1 VLPLTPL
8 PPQTDGERAFFSELV
23 RWDSGN
29 AIRGAVVA
37 AIPFS
42 DGPLQRRLSDA
53 VLFVPE
59 GIAVVRVAEIERQ
72 SGVLNASPEG
82 PWTIGPAG
90 TGGAVLQLSGGGST
104 PLDGLM
110 RAGMETA
117 MRLRRAGLEP
127 GRIARLTVAVGQ
139 IDGLLP
145 ADGDLGEG
153 DQVALLE
160 TRSLLLGIARA
171 SRYTGV
177 DNPRLWTTADV
188 RAALEAL
195 GLQGRGPSVE
205 ELNGEG
211 FPYSPY
217 VLRRS
222 QLLTPAAMAAAPAAA
237 APGAPPS
244 APPPAPPEQQA
255 PAAPAPQEPPAPPA
269 VPTRESIDQ
278 AVAASVAAAHAAA
291 AAQAANQAAPQAP
304 AGNAP
309 ATGGPT
315 TPVAAVPV
323 PTPEIP
329 AAARP
334 AGDTVAIDG
343 PSVTTAAAPAAPA
356 PGTNRDTVTVD
367 GPAEPPPG
375 DAGIGGLFARAEPDD
390 APGPEVAPGPD
401 AAPGPPR
408 TAVLPAQQPAPVAAP
423 VPAAADPAQQHFWD
437 RAPEH
442 DDPGE
447 ERPGRTRRIL
457 LAVAAVLVLALIGV
471 GLAVVLGDRD
481 GDGATAA
488 PAEPSETAP
497 SGPAVGSVQQ
507 VAGVSYTVRAVDVV
521 GTCVGHAYG
530 DTATFFET
538 ADCTGLSRALY
549 SAQVGGR
556 EVVVSVARVRM
567 PDTVAAR
574 DLRGV
579 TDTSGSGNV
588 SDLLREGITYP
599 GGPTSLGDGAEY
611 ASAVSG
617 PTVTIVE
624 SAWANPSAAGTD
636 AEVDQVATSG
646 LSLTTPAFD

>member
-1 VLPLTPL
+1 MLPLTPL
-8 PPQTDGERAFFSELV
+8 PPQTDGERSFFSELV

-53 VLFVPE
+53 ILFVPE
-59 GIAVVRVAEIERQ
+59 GIAVVRVAEVERQ
-72 SGVLNASPEG
+72 SGVVTASPEG

-90 TGGAVLQLSGGGST
+90 TGGSVLQLAGGGST

-117 MRLRRAGLEP
+117 VRLRRAGLEP
-127 GRIARLTVAVGQ
+127 GRIARLTVLVGD

-153 DQVALLE
+153 DQVALLD
-160 TRSLLLGIARA
+160 TRSLLLGISRA

-195 GLQGRGPSVE
+195 GLQGRGPSVQ

-217 VLRRS
+217 VLRRP
-222 QLLTPAAMAAAPAAA
+222 QLLTPAAMAATPATA
-237 APGAPPS
+237 APGAPP
-244 APPPAPPEQQA
+244 AAPPEQQA
-255 PAAPAPQEPPAPPA
+255 APPAPAPQQPPAQPA
-269 VPTRESIDQ
+269 APSRASIDQ

-291 AAQAANQAAPQAP
+291 AQGP
-304 AGNAP
+304 AGNAST
-309 ATGGPT
+309 A
-315 TPVAAVPV
+315 PVAAPPASTPV
-323 PTPEIP
+323 TAAP
-329 AAARP
+329 ATP
-334 AGDTVAIDG
+334 AGDTVAIDA
-343 PSVTTAAAPAAPA
+343 PSVATAAAAPAS
-356 PGTNRDTVTVD
+356 TRDTVAVD
-367 GPAEPPPG
+367 GPAEPPSG
-375 DAGIGGLFARAEPDD
+375 DAGIGGLFGAGEPD
-390 APGPEVAPGPD
+390 V
-401 AAPGPPR
+401 APGPPR
-408 TAVLPAQQPAPVAAP
+408 TVVFPAQQVPAPATP
-423 VPAAADPAQQHFWD
+423 PAAEPDEQHFWD
-437 RAPEH
+437 RPTDHE
-442 DDPGE
+442 DPDP

-457 LAVAAVLVLALIGV
+457 LVLAALLVLALVGV
-471 GLAVVLGDRD
+471 GLSLALADRD
-481 GDGATAA
+481 GDGDGGTAA
-488 PAEPSETAP
+488 PTEPSETVP

-507 VAGVSYTVRAVDVV
+507 VGGVSYTVRAAEVDD
-521 GTCVGHAYG
+521 TCVGNAYG
-530 DTATFFET
+530 DTAGFFET
-538 ADCTGLSRALY
+538 SDCTGLSRALY
-549 SAQVGGR
+549 SAQIGGR

-574 DLRGV
+574 DLRAL

-588 SDLLREGITYP
+588 SDLLREGVTYP
-599 GGPTSLGDGAEY
+599 GGPAELGDDAEY

-624 SAWANPSAAGTD
+624 SAWVDPSAGGTN
-636 AEVDQVATSG
+636 AEVDQVATNG
-646 LSLTTPAFD
+646 LSLTTPAFG

>member
-1 VLPLTPL
+1 MLPLTPL

-23 RWDSGN
+23 RWDTGN
-29 AIRGAVVA
+29 ALRGAVVA
-37 AIPFS
+37 SIPFA

-53 VLFVPE
+53 ILFVPE
-59 GIAVVRVAEIERQ
+59 GIAVVRVAEVVRQ
-72 SGVLNASPEG
+72 SGVVTASPEG
-82 PWTIGPAG
+82 PWGIGPAG
-90 TGGAVLQLSGGGST
+90 TGGAVLQLAGGGST

-117 MRLRRAGLEP
+117 VRLRRAGLEP
-127 GRIARLTVAVGQ
+127 GRIARLTVLVGG

-217 VLRRS
+217 VLRRP
-222 QLLTPAAMAAAPAAA
+222 QLLTPAAMAASPAAA
-237 APGAPPS
+237 APGAPPPAPAEHQ
-244 APPPAPPEQQA
+244 APPPASAPQESPAQ
-255 PAAPAPQEPPAPPA
+255 PAAP
-269 VPTRESIDQ
+269 TRASIDQ

-291 AAQAANQAAPQAP
+291 AAQSPARAPV
-304 AGNAP
+304 GNA
-309 ATGGPT
+309 AAAGGPT
-315 TPVAAVPV
+315 NPVAFVPASPSPSPSV
-323 PTPEIP
+323 T
-329 AAARP
+329 AAAAAP

-343 PSVTTAAAPAAPA
+343 PSVADAADAADAAPA
-356 PGTNRDTVTVD
+356 TTQDTVAVD
-367 GPAEPPPG
+367 APAEPPSG
-375 DAGIGGLFARAEPDD
+375 DAGIGGLFARGE
-390 APGPEVAPGPD
+390 PEVAD
-401 AAPGPPR
+401 SPPR
-408 TAVLPAQQPAPVAAP
+408 TAVLPAQQPSAAATPPVPPVAEP
-423 VPAAADPAQQHFWD
+423 DQQHFWD
-437 RAPEH
+437 RPADH
-442 DDPGE
+442 DDP

-457 LAVAAVLVLALIGV
+457 LVLAAVLVLALVGV
-471 GLAVVLGDRD
+471 GLALGLADRD
-481 GDGATAA
+481 GGGDTAA
-488 PAEPSETAP
+488 PAQPTGDAGP
-497 SGPAVGSVQQ
+497 TGPAVGNVQQ
-507 VAGVSYTVRAVDVV
+507 VAGVAYTLRAAEVDD
-521 GTCVGHAYG
+521 TCVGNAYG
-530 DTATFFET
+530 DTAAFFQ
-538 ADCTGLSRALY
+538 ASDCTGLARALY

-556 EVVVSVARVRM
+556 DVVVSVSRVRM

-574 DLRGV
+574 ELRGL
-579 TDTSGSGNV
+579 TDTTGTGNV
-588 SDLLREGITYP
+588 SDLLSEGVRYP
-599 GGPTSLGDGAEY
+599 GGPEELTDAEY

-617 PTVTIVE
+617 STVTIVE
-624 SAWANPSAAGTD
+624 SDWVDPSAAGTA

>member
-23 RWDSGN
+23 RWDTGN

-59 GIAVVRVAEIERQ
+59 GIAVVRVAEVERQ

-127 GRIARLTVAVGQ
+127 GRIARLTVAVGE
-139 IDGLLP
+139 IEGLLP

-222 QLLTPAAMAAAPAAA
+222 QLLTPAAMAAAPS
-237 APGAPPS
+237 PGAPPPVPPQQQA
-244 APPPAPPEQQA
+244 APP
-255 PAAPAPQEPPAPPA
+255 PAPQEPPAPPA
-269 VPTRESIDQ
+269 TPTRESIDQ

-291 AAQAANQAAPQAP
+291 AAQAP

-309 ATGGPT
+309 ATGGPM

-323 PTPEIP
+323 PTQEAP
-329 AAARP
+329 AAAGP

-343 PSVTTAAAPAAPA
+343 PSVAAATARAPA
-356 PGTNRDTVTVD
+356 PVTDGDTVTVD

-375 DAGIGGLFARAEPDD
+375 DAGIGGLFADAEPD
-390 APGPEVAPGPD
+390 VAPGQD
-401 AAPGPPR
+401 VAPGPPR
-408 TAVLPAQQPAPVAAP
+408 TAALPAQQPSATATPP
-423 VPAAADPAQQHFWD
+423 VPAAAEPAHQHFWD

-447 ERPGRTRRIL
+447 ERPGRTRRVL

-471 GLAVVLGDRD
+471 GLALALADRD
-481 GDGATAA
+481 GDSGT
-488 PAEPSETAP
+488 TAP
-497 SGPAVGSVQQ
+497 PEPTETVPAGPAVGSVQQ
-507 VAGVSYTVRAVDVV
+507 VAGVSYTVRAAEVDD
-521 GTCVGHAYG
+521 TCVGNAYG
-530 DTATFFET
+530 DTAAFFET

-567 PDTVAAR
+567 PDTLAAR
-574 DLRGV
+574 DLRGL

-599 GGPTSLGDGAEY
+599 GGPKGLGDEAEY

-624 SAWANPSAAGTD
+624 SAWVNPSAAGTD

>member
-1 VLPLTPL
+1 MLPLTPL

-23 RWDSGN
+23 RWDTGN

-37 AIPFS
+37 GIPFS

-53 VLFVPE
+53 ILFVPE
-59 GIAVVRVAEIERQ
+59 GIAVVRVAEVERQ

-90 TGGAVLQLSGGGST
+90 TGGAVLQLAGGGST

-127 GRIARLTVAVGQ
+127 GRIARLTVVVGQ

-171 SRYTGV
+171 SRYAGV

-195 GLQGRGPSVE
+195 GLQGRGPTVE

-222 QLLTPAAMAAAPAAA
+222 QLLTPAAMAAPAAA
-237 APGAPPS
+237 APTVPPAAPP
-244 APPPAPPEQQA
+244 APPAAPPAPPVAPPAPPEQVPPVPAAQES
-255 PAAPAPQEPPAPPA
+255 PAAPP

-291 AAQAANQAAPQAP
+291 AAAQAP
-304 AGNAP
+304 AAP
-309 ATGGPT
+309 A
-315 TPVAAVPV
+315 
-323 PTPEIP
+323 EP
-329 AAARP
+329 AAAERP

-343 PSVTTAAAPAAPA
+343 PSVAAAAAAADTAAPAAPAAPA
-356 PGTNRDTVTVD
+356 PAAPAPAAPAPATPPTAPVTARDTVTVD
-367 GPAEPPPG
+367 GPPAPPPG
-375 DAGIGGLFARAEPDD
+375 DPGIGGLFAGGE
-390 APGPEVAPGPD
+390 PD
-401 AAPGPPR
+401 AAPEPPR
-408 TAVLPAQQPAPVAAP
+408 TATLPAQQPAPA

-437 RAPEH
+437 RTAED
-442 DDPGE
+442 DDPGP
-447 ERPGRTRRIL
+447 ERPGRTRRVL
-457 LAVAAVLVLALIGV
+457 LALAAVLVLALVGV
-471 GLAVVLGDRD
+471 GLAVVLADRGAD
-481 GDGATAA
+481 GGTAA
-488 PAEPSETAP
+488 PAPPSETEP

-507 VAGVSYTVRAVDVV
+507 VAGVTYTVRAAEVDD
-521 GTCVGHAYG
+521 TCVGNAYG
-530 DTATFFET
+530 DTAAFFET

-549 SAQVGGR
+549 SGQVGGR
-556 EVVVSVARVRM
+556 EVVVSVSRVRM

-574 DLRGV
+574 ELRSLA
-579 TDTSGSGNV
+579 DTSGSGNV
-588 SDLLREGITYP
+588 NDLLREGITYP
-599 GGPTSLGDGAEY
+599 GGPEELTDAEY

-624 SAWANPSAAGTD
+624 SDWADPSAGGTD
-636 AEVDQVATSG
+636 AEVDQVATDG

>member
-1 VLPLTPL
+1 MLPLTPL

-29 AIRGAVVA
+29 AVRGAVVA

-53 VLFVPE
+53 ILFVPE
-59 GIAVVRVAEIERQ
+59 GIAVIRVAEVARQ
-72 SGVLNASPEG
+72 SGVVNASPEG

-90 TGGAVLQLSGGGST
+90 TGGAVLQLAGGGST

-127 GRIARLTVAVGQ
+127 GRIARLTVLAGD

-160 TRSLLLGIARA
+160 TRSLLLGFARA

-217 VLRRS
+217 VLRRP
-222 QLLTPAAMAAAPAAA
+222 QLLTPAAMAAS
-237 APGAPPS
+237 PGAV
-244 APPPAPPEQQA
+244 A
-255 PAAPAPQEPPAPPA
+255 PAPPA
-269 VPTRESIDQ
+269 TPATKPQPVAPAAGPSRASIDQ

-291 AAQAANQAAPQAP
+291 AVDGSVAPVEPPAP
-304 AGNAP
+304 
-309 ATGGPT
+309 
-315 TPVAAVPV
+315 
-323 PTPEIP
+323 
-329 AAARP
+329 RP
-334 AGDTVAIDG
+334 GGDTVAIDG
-343 PSVTTAAAPAAPA
+343 PAEPAAGAAP
-356 PGTNRDTVTVD
+356 THDTVAVD
-367 GPAEPPPG
+367 GPAAPPPG
-375 DAGIGGLFARAEPDD
+375 DEGIGGLFAGGE
-390 APGPEVAPGPD
+390 PD
-401 AAPGPPR
+401 AAPAPPR
-408 TAVLPAQQPAPVAAP
+408 TAELPSQQAAPAGPAVAQPAA
-423 VPAAADPAQQHFWD
+423 QHFWD

-442 DDPGE
+442 DDRADE
-447 ERPGRTRRIL
+447 KPGRTRRAL
-457 LAVAAVLVLALIGV
+457 LVVAAVVLLVLVGVGV
-471 GLAVVLGDRD
+471 GLGLGGRD
-481 GDGATAA
+481 DDEGTAA
-488 PAEPSETAP
+488 PETSTEEPGPT
-497 SGPAVGSVQQ
+497 GPAIGAVQEVGGVGFTVQAAE
-507 VAGVSYTVRAVDVV
+507 VEESCA
-521 GTCVGHAYG
+521 GHAYG
-530 DTATFFET
+530 AIAEFFQT
-538 ADCTGLSRALY
+538 SDCTGLSRALY

-556 EVVVSVARVRM
+556 DVVVSVSRVRM
-567 PDTVAAR
+567 PDTASAR
-574 DLRGV
+574 DLRGRA
-579 TDTSGSGNV
+579 DTSGSGNV
-588 SDLLREGITYP
+588 SDLLREGVRYP
-599 GGPTSLGDGAEY
+599 GGPEKLTGAEY

-624 SAWANPSAAGTD
+624 SAWVNPAAAGTD
-636 AEVDQVATSG
+636 AEVDKIATDG
-646 LSLTTPAFD
+646 LSLATPALPGE